1 MNPAGQTICLS
12 MIVKNEA
19 RVIRRCLDSV
29 RDIIDYWVIV
39 DTGST
44 DGTQDIIRAHFQDVP
59 GELVERPWRDF
70 AQNRSEALA
79 LARPRGDYTFIID
92 ADDALELQAGF
103 QLPRLSADSYQID
116 IQDTN
121 IRYQRTQFVSNALA
135 WRYAGV
141 LHEYLTCEGA
151 GPTGTLPLT
160 MRRNHDGARR
170 RDPSTYLNDVAV
182 LEAELGREADPFLIS
197 RYTFYLAQSYRDSNQ
212 PERALEAYLKRAD
225 LGYWHEETCVAL
237 LQAAR
242 LMQTLERPAED
253 VLAIYSRARQ
263 ACPDR
268 AAEALHGAARY
279 CRLGDR
285 FEEGYQYA
293 LAGLNLAR
301 PGGGLFVETW
311 IYDYGLLDEYAVNGY
326 WAGHYGECLDA
337 CLKILKSGKLNP
349 ADVPRIAANACFAR
363 EKLEVPPQLGM
374 LGTSSFRLDHKLD
387 TAPAARKPA
396 ATHPRVLIA
405 ILAKQKEP
413 SLPLYLQCIEELDYP
428 KSSIVLYIRTNNNC
442 DNTELILRNW
452 ISRVGHKYAE
462 IELDAANVT
471 IPVENFGVHEWNPVR
486 FKVLGNIRNISL
498 SKTIEYDCDF
508 YFVCDV
514 DNFIQP
520 CTLSEIIDVNLP
532 IVAPLLRSV
541 SPDDPY
547 SNYHADI
554 DPQGYFRQCD
564 QYYWVLNRWV
574 RGLIEMPVV
583 HCTYLVRRDIIER
596 LTYVDDTDRF
606 EYVIFSESA
615 RKAGIPQYLDNR
627 RIYGY
632 IAFEEGKNLGSP
644 DSFDTV
650 RRLMERREAS
660 AGSVFSEIYQK
671 KAWGESND
679 HNRPFYSGPGS
690 SDREVVGKYV
700 EVFNNLGTTLGERR
714 RFDAVKVQCELSTSK
729 KTISLLYTTAR
740 PHLIPEVIGRWF
752 ERDPNEI
759 EMIVVTDDPYPATV
773 FPGVKFLVNS
783 GKRDCVTGWNLAAQ
797 HSRGDIIVQVS
808 DDLYPP
814 TEWAELI
821 RGFIKEASKI
831 RKDIVLNLMDERQVR
846 DAVYHPVLT
855 REAYEKLSYLY
866 PPDFE
871 SMFCD
876 NWFSAYH
883 VKYSHFSISNGIF
896 WCHRHRTV
904 YKVEVDDVMRVHESP
919 ERYEKGKATFLKYV
933 KKHRLDGP

>member
-160 MRRNHDGARR
+160 MRRNHAGARR

-311 IYDYGLLDEYAVNGY
+311 IYDYGLLDELAVCAYWTGRYAASLEANEKVL
-326 WAGHYGECLDA
+326 ALDCLPQDQRA
-337 CLKILKSGKLNP
+337 
-349 ADVPRIAANACFAR
+349 RIVANADFSR
-363 EKLEVPPQLGM
+363 ERLKPP
-374 LGTSSFRLDHKLD
+374 
-387 TAPAARKPA
+387 PAALGRPLKVAIYTIALNEAAHVDRWCQSTEGADFRIVADTGSADGTKDLLRGRGVTVHSISVQPWRFDDARNAALALVPA
-396 ATHPRVLIA
+396 GADICISLDMDEFMLPGWRDAVEAAWVPGGAARLFYRVA
-405 ILAKQKEP
+405 RG
-413 SLPLYLQCIEELDYP
+413 
-428 KSSIVLYIRTNNNC
+428 IRADGQPETVFRRGK
-442 DNTELILRNW
+442 IH
-452 ISRVGHKYAE
+452 SRGSYRWRR
-462 IELDAANVT
+462 
-471 IPVENFGVHEWNPVR
+471 GVHEDLHCVGPDERVIDIEAVLMGEIQDTGKDRGQYLPMMERAHAEDPADAQLCFWLARELMAYGEGGRAVEKFLHYLGLGHWTFAEERAEAMR
-486 FKVLGNIRNISL
+486 FLARVQGDAGWLHRAVVEAGHRREVWLDLAEHFHGQS
-498 SKTIEYDCDF
+498 DW
-508 YFVCDV
+508 
-514 DNFIQP
+514 P
-520 CTLSEIIDVNLP
+520 G
-532 IVAPLLRSV
+532 LLWATSGGLERARLTGTYL
-541 SPDDPY
+541 DDP
-547 SNYHADI
+547 A
-554 DPQGYFRQCD
+554 
-564 QYYWVLNRWV
+564 
-574 RGLIEMPVV
+574 
-583 HCTYLVRRDIIER
+583 
-596 LTYVDDTDRF
+596 
-606 EYVIFSESA
+606 
-615 RKAGIPQYLDNR
+615 
-627 RIYGY
+627 
-632 IAFEEGKNLGSP
+632 
-644 DSFDTV
+644 
-650 RRLMERREAS
+650 
-660 AGSVFSEIYQK
+660 
-671 KAWGESND
+671 AWGP
-679 HNRPFYSGPGS
+679 RL
-690 SDREVVGKYV
+690 SD
-700 EVFNNLGTTLGERR
+700 
-714 RFDAVKVQCELSTSK
+714 
-729 KTISLLYTTAR
+729 
-740 PHLIPEVIGRWF
+740 
-752 ERDPNEI
+752 
-759 EMIVVTDDPYPATV
+759 
-773 FPGVKFLVNS
+773 
-783 GKRDCVTGWNLAAQ
+783 LAALA
-797 HSRGDIIVQVS
+797 RAR
-808 DDLYPP
+808 L
-814 TEWAELI
+814 
-821 RGFIKEASKI
+821 GF
-831 RKDIVLNLMDERQVR
+831 
-846 DAVYHPVLT
+846 PVGT
-855 REAYEKLSYLY
+855 GS
-866 PPDFE
+866 
-871 SMFCD
+871 
-876 NWFSAYH
+876 
-883 VKYSHFSISNGIF
+883 
-896 WCHRHRTV
+896 T
-904 YKVEVDDVMRVHESP
+904 
-919 ERYEKGKATFLKYV
+919 
-933 KKHRLDGP
+933 